1 VGFKLSGALSGMV
14 LLALASHALAADHC
28 QPSVTPKGSCKIEV
42 TVGMAKFFYLK
53 PGEKLQGPLAIG
65 DANSSC
71 DDGPKAWMVENVTS
85 GTGEDK
91 NTAIII
97 RAAEGGLTT
106 NLLVSTDLGFREFV
120 LKSIDAT
127 DNEPT
132 VLGHVQ

>member
-1 VGFKLSGALSGMV
+1 MGFKQSGALSGMV

-28 QPSVTPKGSCKIEV
+28 QPSATPKGTCKLEV
-42 TVGMAKFFYLK
+42 TVGMAKFFYLR

-71 DDGPKAWMVENVTS
+71 DDGPKTWMVESVTS
-85 GTGEDK
+85 GTGEER

-106 NLLVSTDLGFREFV
+106 NLLVSTDFGFRELV
-120 LKSIDAT
+120 LKSIEAT
-127 DNEPT
+127 DGEPT
-132 VLGHVQ
+132 VLGHAK